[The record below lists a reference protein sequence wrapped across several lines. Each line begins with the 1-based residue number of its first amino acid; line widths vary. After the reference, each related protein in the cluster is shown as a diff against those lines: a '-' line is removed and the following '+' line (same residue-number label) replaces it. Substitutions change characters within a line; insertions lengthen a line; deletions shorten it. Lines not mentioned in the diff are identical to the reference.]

1 MQPATK
7 PSARL
12 DQIDREHFEEMLA
25 SASFD
30 LLRSRIS
37 VELVRALADCESQ
50 ADPMA
55 VHRAQGAAKALRV
68 VLELPGMLLK
78 EMSAKTGRA

>member
-12 DQIDREHFEEMLA
+12 DQIDREQFEAMLA
-25 SASFD
+25 SDSFE

-37 VELVRALADCESQ
+37 AELIRALTDCESQ
-50 ADPMA
+50 ADPMML
-55 VHRAQGAAKALRV
+55 HRAQGAAKALRV

-78 EMSAKTGRA
+78 EMGAKGGR